1 VHKQRPNGSLVE
13 LARFNLENFDL
24 KDKGVAAL
32 FGVVLA
38 RLAVARSYLELMG
51 MQLNIEYRAT
61 KPPIRH

>member
-1 VHKQRPNGSLVE
+1 MHKQRPNGSLVE